1 MIESFSNAQGGG
13 SKTAPASSTPSVDAK
28 RSGGMIGTMTDPYRR
43 GGHIT
48 AAKPRPSSGRKSS

>member
-1 MIESFSNAQGGG
+1 MISSFSNAQGGG
-13 SKTAPASSTPSVDAK
+13 SKNPAPSTPSVAAT

-48 AAKPRPSSGRKSS
+48 AAKPRPSTGRKSS